1 METPGPGAYCTL
13 TAPPPR
19 MCAARRRPIRGPLRT
34 LLRREDVEIQG
45 LLASASAREAEMLP
59 LRRWCK
65 R

>member
-1 METPGPGAYCTL
+1 
-13 TAPPPR
+13 
-19 MCAARRRPIRGPLRT
+19 
-34 LLRREDVEIQG
+34 LLRREDVEIKG